1 MIYGRD
7 AIEDGM
13 HAVMFP
19 VAEVDVFAE
28 TEPGRHERIAGKK
41 AIVAHDGFDLAA
53 YLENPSRDLLRS
65 ASRRTNGRARR
76 TRLG

>member
-19 VAEVDVFAE
+19 VPEVDVFAE
-28 TEPGRHERIAGKK
+28 TEPG
-41 AIVAHDGFDLAA
+41 
-53 YLENPSRDLLRS
+53 P
-65 ASRRTNGRARR
+65 T
-76 TRLG
+76 